1 MTDFVR
7 VLVFCISAI
16 LNYILINSGIWHL
29 MPDIFICIVI
39 SYAALSPVKLPSIN
53 YFVLFG
59 FLVDILFLNSTM
71 PYILT
76 FLLMGLYFNF
86 SQRWWI
92 QLSLLEQILLIF
104 LISVILNSLVFFFH
118 SSSEMVYIR
127 LLLNPILNSLVWVLI
142 FILYRKAWLK
152 NIWFGLWDFFYI
164 SLLYF

>member
-76 FLLMGLYFNF
+76 LFLMGLYFNF

-127 LLLNPILNSLVWVLI
+127 LLLNPILNSLVWILI
-142 FILYRKAWLK
+142 FILYRKTWLK
-152 NIWFGLWDFFYI
+152 NI
-164 SLLYF
+164 

>member
-76 FLLMGLYFNF
+76 LLLMGLYFNF

-104 LISVILNSLVFFFH
+104 LISVTLNSLIFFFH
-118 SSSEMVYIR
+118 SSSEIVYIR
-127 LLLNPILNSLVWVLI
+127 LLLNPILNSLVWILI
-142 FILYRKAWLK
+142 FILYRKTWLK
-152 NIWFGLWDFFYI
+152 NM
-164 SLLYF
+164 

>member
-76 FLLMGLYFNF
+76 LLFMGLYFNF

-104 LISVILNSLVFFFH
+104 LISVILNSLVFFLH

-127 LLLNPILNSLVWVLI
+127 LLLNPILNSLVWRLI
-142 FILYRKAWLK
+142 FILYRKTWLK
-152 NIWFGLWDFFYI
+152 NI
-164 SLLYF
+164 

>member
-76 FLLMGLYFNF
+76 LLFMGLYFNF

-104 LISVILNSLVFFFH
+104 LISVTLNSLIFFFH

-127 LLLNPILNSLVWVLI
+127 LLLNPILNSLVWILI
-142 FILYRKAWLK
+142 FILYRKTWLK
-152 NIWFGLWDFFYI
+152 NI
-164 SLLYF
+164 

>member
-1 MTDFVR
+1 MTDIVR
-7 VLVFCISAI
+7 VLIFCISVI
-16 LNYILINSGIWHL
+16 LNYILINSGFWHL

-39 SYAALSPVKLPSIN
+39 SYAALSPVKVPSIN

-59 FLVDILFLNSTM
+59 FIVDILFLNSTM

-76 FLLMGLYFNF
+76 LLFMGLYFNF

-127 LLLNPILNSLVWVLI
+127 LLLNPILNSLVWILI
-142 FILYRKAWLK
+142 FILYRKIWLK
-152 NIWFGLWDFFYI
+152 NI
-164 SLLYF
+164 

>member
-76 FLLMGLYFNF
+76 LLLMGLYFNF

-104 LISVILNSLVFFFH
+104 LISVTLNSLIFFFH
-118 SSSEMVYIR
+118 SSSEIVYIR
-127 LLLNPILNSLVWVLI
+127 LLLNPILNSLVWILI
-142 FILYRKAWLK
+142 FILYRKTWLK
-152 NIWFGLWDFFYI
+152 NI
-164 SLLYF
+164 

>member
-76 FLLMGLYFNF
+76 LLLMGLYFNF

-127 LLLNPILNSLVWVLI
+127 LLLNPILNSLVWILI
-142 FILYRKAWLK
+142 FILYRKTLLK
-152 NIWFGLWDFFYI
+152 NI
-164 SLLYF
+164 

>member
-76 FLLMGLYFNF
+76 LLLMGLYFNF

-92 QLSLLEQILLIF
+92 QLSLLVQILLIF

-127 LLLNPILNSLVWVLI
+127 LLLNPILNSLVWILI
-142 FILYRKAWLK
+142 FILYRKTWLK
-152 NIWFGLWDFFYI
+152 NI
-164 SLLYF
+164 

>member
-7 VLVFCISAI
+7 VLVFCISTI

-76 FLLMGLYFNF
+76 LLLMGLYFNF

-142 FILYRKAWLK
+142 FILYRNLSVS
-152 NIWFGLWDFFYI
+152 N
-164 SLLYF
+164 

>member
-76 FLLMGLYFNF
+76 LLLMGLYFNF

-127 LLLNPILNSLVWVLI
+127 LLLNP
-142 FILYRKAWLK
+142 WL
-152 NIWFGLWDFFYI
+152 
-164 SLLYF
+164 